1 MKLASLLASMA
12 VGTWMLTAGPAAVA
26 AEDDEIS
33 PDRPGIAESSGVV
46 GRGRAQIEVGVQQ
59 EARNDGIRRTRTLL
73 VPALFRIG
81 ASEKV
86 ELRIEGDTYTR
97 EKLSQPTGPGER
109 SEGMAPTS
117 LGLKARVADAVGGA
131 KAPAAVIARFFP
143 RSGTGNFKSAHATG
157 DVRLVADFE
166 VAPRWTFNPNIGI
179 GAYEDDDQQ
188 RYTTGLLAGTLD
200 YQASQAVKLFID
212 SGVQFR
218 ERRHGKT
225 GAIVDLGVT
234 YLVGRDTQLDVSI
247 GGRVTGITFPRRL
260 LSVGVSRRF

>member
-46 GRGRAQIEVGVQQ
+46 GRGRAQIELGVQH
-59 EARNDGIRRTRTLL
+59 EARNDGGRRTRTLL
-73 VPALFRIG
+73 VPALFRFG
-81 ASEKV
+81 AGEKV

-97 EKLSQPTGPGER
+97 EKVSQPTGPDER

-117 LGLKARVADAVGGA
+117 IGLKARLAETVGGA
-131 KAPAAVIARFFP
+131 QAPTAVIARFFP
-143 RSGTGNFKSAHATG
+143 RSGTGDFKSAHATG
-157 DVRLVADFE
+157 DIRLVADWE

-188 RYTTGLLAGTLD
+188 RYTTGLLAGTLE
-200 YQASQAVKLFID
+200 YEASQAVKLFID

-225 GAIVDLGVT
+225 GAIVDFGAT
-234 YLVGRDTQLDVSI
+234 YLVSRDTQLDVSF
-247 GGRVTGITFPRRL
+247 GGRVAGDTFARRL